1 MAHET
6 RNQYCWS
13 CKYFDPDTDEVT
25 QGHCMRRAPS
35 RNDYDIGTLV
45 VATGGDYNMFPIIL
59 DATDV
64 LCGDYERME
73 GTIPDIPE
81 PA

>member
-13 CKYFDPDTDEVT
+13 CKYFDPDTDELT
-25 QGHCMRRAPS
+25 SGHCMRRAPS
-35 RNDYDIGTLV
+35 RLDYDLGTAV
-45 VATGGDYNMFPIIL
+45 VGDDYNMFPIIA
-59 DATDV
+59 DGTDV

>member
-1 MAHET
+1 
-6 RNQYCWS
+6 
-13 CKYFDPDTDEVT
+13 
-25 QGHCMRRAPS
+25 MRRAPS
-35 RNDYDIGTLV
+35 RLDYDLGTAV
-45 VATGGDYNMFPIIL
+45 GVDDYNMFPIIA
-59 DATDV
+59 DGTDV